1 MTRRTFAAVASQAS
15 LAAQPKKIRAAMIGT
30 GHGHAASKV
39 RALRSMPEYEFVGI
53 CHPDADDPAIEDAFQ
68 NIEYLKVADVLRDPK
83 LQQGIKILT
92 LEATERCVQKKGWRL
107 IEKEKE

>member
-1 MTRRTFAAVASQAS
+1 MIAWRSTASALGILMLTGCSTSEWVHPNKPKDEFAQDYD
-15 LAAQPKKIRAAMIGT
+15 Q
-30 GHGHAASKV
+30 
-39 RALRSMPEYEFVGI
+39 
-53 CHPDADDPAIEDAFQ
+53 CQ
-68 NIEYLKVADVLRDPK
+68 ADVLRDPK